1 MNFNYL
7 EKKIIL
13 ITVFCVAFVTTNIVT
28 VKILNLGFW
37 GLTVPCGVIIYP
49 VVFILTSVI
58 ADVYGERS
66 AQKTIIFGVLC
77 NLLFVVVSTIALI
90 LPAAPF
96 WEGQASFAYI
106 FSQTPRMLISSF
118 TSYLIGNFVNAKL
131 TTMIKDSSASG
142 DAGYKAIVAI
152 AIGEIVDNTI
162 FITMAFAFEV
172 DWYNIAIMII
182 VHFLIMFVW
191 TFVAQPLTV
200 RVAEWA
206 KKGKG
211 EAITC

>member
-1 MNFNYL
+1 M

-77 NLLFVVVSTIALI
+77 NLLFVVVSSIALI

-96 WEGQASFAYI
+96 WDGQGSFAYI

-131 TTMIKDSSASG
+131 TTMIKNNSASG

-162 FITMAFAFEV
+162 FISMAFAFTV

-182 VHFLIMFVW
+182 VHFIIMFIW
-191 TFVAQPLTV
+191 TFVAQPITV
-200 RVAEWA
+200 RVVEWA

>member
-1 MNFNYL
+1 M
-7 EKKIIL
+7 L